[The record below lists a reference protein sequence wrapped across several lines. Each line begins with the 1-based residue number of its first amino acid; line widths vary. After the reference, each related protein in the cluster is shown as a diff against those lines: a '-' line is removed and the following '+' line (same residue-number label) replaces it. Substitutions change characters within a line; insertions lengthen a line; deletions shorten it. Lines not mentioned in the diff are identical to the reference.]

1 MFWDKLVAIVVYSF
15 GGLVFKSLV
24 VEAHK
29 HVYQRPMNDLDFE
42 VQKYCELFLNNLKGV
57 VFYNVPHTC
66 GTQYLS
72 KYFKWQCQQIA
83 KNITQ
88 SCILKNM
95 KSFNPKMEQFL
106 VDFNKVI
113 YKDFNIYVFGEGL
126 PIDNKW
132 VRFSF
137 KHMIIQLS
145 SMVEHF
151 LCYKTYVGLFNN
163 F

>member
-1 MFWDKLVAIVVYSF
+1 MKIPIS
-15 GGLVFKSLV
+15 SLV
-24 VEAHK
+24 LNFNGIYAIIK
-29 HVYQRPMNDLDFE
+29 LCDDLDFE
-42 VQKYCELFLNNLKGV
+42 ILKYYELFLNNLKDV
-57 VFYNVPHTC
+57 VFYNVPHTG

-72 KYFKWQCQQIA
+72 KYFKWQCQQIV
-83 KNITQ
+83 KDITQ

-95 KSFNPKMEQFL
+95 KSFNPKMEELL

-137 KHMIIQLS
+137 KHIDYPTKF
-145 SMVEHF
+145 H
-151 LCYKTYVGLFNN
+151 G
-163 F
+163 

>member
-1 MFWDKLVAIVVYSF
+1 MLLMDFGAFCSYQMLWDKPVSIVAYSF

-29 HVYQRPMNDLDFE
+29 RVYQRPMNDLDFK

-57 VFYNVPHTC
+57 VFYSVPHA
-66 GTQYLS
+66 GGNRNLS

-83 KNITQ
+83 KDITQ
-88 SCILKNM
+88 SCILKKM
-95 KSFNPKMEQFL
+95 KSFNPIMEQL
-106 VDFNKVI
+106 SVDFNKAI
-113 YKDFNIYVFGEGL
+113 CKDLNIYAFGEGL

-137 KHMIIQLS
+137 KHIDYPIKF
-145 SMVEHF
+145 H
-151 LCYKTYVGLFNN
+151 G
-163 F
+163 